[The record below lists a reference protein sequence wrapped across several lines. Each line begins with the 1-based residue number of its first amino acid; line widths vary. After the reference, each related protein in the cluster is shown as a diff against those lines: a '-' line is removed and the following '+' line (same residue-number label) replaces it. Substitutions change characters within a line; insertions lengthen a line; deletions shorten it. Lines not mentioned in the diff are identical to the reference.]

1 MAKEK
6 ENPLQKVRSLEALQ
20 KIVVDCRRCPRLIQ
34 HCRTIAKEKRRAYRD
49 WNYWGKPVPSFGDP
63 AAELLIL
70 GLAPAAHGAN
80 RTGRMFTGDRS
91 GDFLYRAL
99 HRAGFATQAESVR
112 VGDGLQLE
120 NCYITAVGRCAPPA
134 NKPLPEELSRCRPY
148 LEQELR
154 LLENVRAVVAL
165 GRIAFDSYL
174 KLLVDK
180 GSIPSRRPYT
190 FGHGA
195 SYELPAPLPQLFV
208 SYHPSQQNTLTGK
221 LTDEMFQ
228 SVFRQIKTFLAKNRT

>member
-1 MAKEK
+1 M
-6 ENPLQKVRSLEALQ
+6 
-20 KIVVDCRRCPRLIQ
+20 
-34 HCRTIAKEKRRAYRD
+34 
-49 WNYWGKPVPSFGDP
+49 PSFGDP

-70 GLAPAAHGAN
+70 GLAPAAHGGN

-91 GDFLYRAL
+91 GDFLYLAL
-99 HRAGFATQAESVR
+99 HRAGFATQAESLR

-134 NKPLPEELSRCRPY
+134 NKPLPEELSHCRPY

-154 LLENVRAVVAL
+154 LLENVRVVVAL

-195 SYELPAPLPQLFV
+195 SYELSAPLPQLFV

-228 SVFRQIKTFLAKNRT
+228 SLFRQIKTFLAKNRT